1 MRDSSQ
7 KELTP
12 KEYMENA
19 LTEESAYVKANES
32 NKKIRKSLLNFF
44 KERSCFTLVTP
55 VEDTLL
61 K

>member
-1 MRDSSQ
+1 
-7 KELTP
+7 
-12 KEYMENA
+12 MENA